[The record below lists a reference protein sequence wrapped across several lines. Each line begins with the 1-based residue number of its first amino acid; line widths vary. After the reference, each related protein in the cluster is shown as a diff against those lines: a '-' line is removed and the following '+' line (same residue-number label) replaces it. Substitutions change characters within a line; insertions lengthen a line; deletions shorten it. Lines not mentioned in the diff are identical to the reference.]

1 MRSGRLSGCNDLV
14 RRPLAQSNRAHFARL
29 YGVIKS
35 LQRLVLG
42 SFLVVAMALVEVDV
56 VRAKPCQRTVELFG
70 DLRGGEPLIRLVAD
84 GIEDFGGDQVFVAGF
99 GRRAQ
104 GLAEYAFRFACAV
117 LVRGVEEIDAVIE
130 CRVYTGDG

>member
-35 LQRLVLG
+35 FQRLVQG

-56 VRAKPCQRTVELFG
+56 VRAEARQRTVKLLG

-84 GIEDFGGDQVFVAGF
+84 GIEDLCGNQILVAGF
-99 GRRAQ
+99 RR
-104 GLAEYAFRFACAV
+104 R
-117 LVRGVEEIDAVIE
+117 
-130 CRVYTGDG
+130 